1 MIDVGFKG
9 EGLHTNQRYFIGEM
23 SEAELKQREVVIAE
37 GQQKFIAVGTALL
50 EIRDG
55 KGYRFE
61 HKTFE
66 EYCEKRWGFSRQQG
80 YRLMDAA
87 ALATDPIVTNLVTI
101 ENESQAREIKRIGIE
116 ALKQA
121 AAEPVTVPL
130 DDEWNEREEPK
141 DQIEKVKPG
150 VRVPATAKD
159 LIKKAQQIKNA
170 LKPARADRPRVNW
183 SQHAKSATNDEAQL
197 IKWLLGLYN
206 GGAAVDLDPTYSE
219 GKLWDG
225 LPKPMRKGDICPAV
239 EGCEQMDARD
249 LPYPAAS
256 LDSIFFDPPFVPKN
270 VKRENGKLGIIE
282 KRFSGYSSMLDL
294 WQMYADSFKEFYRVL
309 APGGL
314 LLVKNMDQIAGGKF
328 YSAFD
333 GVVTQARDA
342 GFKLIYISV
351 LYSENPPMMS
361 PNMAE
366 QQNPRHVHC
375 YYFVFRKP

>member
-9 EGLHTNQRYFIGEM
+9 EGLHANQRYFIGEM
-23 SEAELKQREVVIAE
+23 NEAELKQREQIIAE
-37 GQQKFIAVGTALL
+37 GQQTFVKVGTAFL

-66 EYCEKRWGFSRQQG
+66 EYCQTVWGFTRQRAYQ
-80 YRLMDAA
+80 LMDAA
-87 ALATDPIVTNLVTI
+87 EIAADPNVNSLLTI
-101 ENESQAREIKRIGIE
+101 ENEYQARQVKQIGLE
-116 ALKQA
+116 TLKQA
-121 AAEPVTVPL
+121 SAEPVTVPL
-130 DDEWNEREEPK
+130 DEEWNEREAPK
-141 DQIEKVKPG
+141 GQVERKGTLKAS
-150 VRVPATAKD
+150 VPAVAKE
-159 LIKKAQQIKNA
+159 LIKKALAAK
-170 LKPARADRPRVNW
+170 LKPERADKPRVNW

-206 GGAAVDLDPTYSE
+206 GGAEVDLDPTYSE

-225 LPKPMRKGDICPAV
+225 LPKPMRKGDICPQV
-239 EGCEQMDARD
+239 EGCEQMDARN

-333 GVVTQARDA
+333 GVATQARDA